1 MRMISTERGDEMP
14 TGGNMATVSRFVER
28 AYNGGDQAAV
38 DEFISPDH
46 VLHLSGRPDLIGR
59 EGVME
64 YLAEVRTGFPD
75 VHIDAE
81 DQFGQRDQVA
91 VRWRITGTHEGEY
104 QGIPPTG
111 KHASIGCISIFR
123 LSEGKIVENWI
134 SPDMLSLLRQLGV
147 IPEV

>member
-1 MRMISTERGDEMP
+1 MPTER
-14 TGGNMATVSRFVER
+14 NMATVSQFVEE

-38 DEFISPDH
+38 DHFISRNH
-46 VLHLSGRPDLIGR
+46 VLHPSGRPDLIGR
-59 EGVME
+59 EGVKE

-75 VHIDAE
+75 VRIIAE
-81 DQFGQRDQVA
+81 DQFAEGDQVA

-104 QGIPPTG
+104 QWIPPTG
-111 KHASIGCISIFR
+111 KHASIGCLSIFR

-134 SPDMLSLLRQLGV
+134 SPDMLSLLRQLGI